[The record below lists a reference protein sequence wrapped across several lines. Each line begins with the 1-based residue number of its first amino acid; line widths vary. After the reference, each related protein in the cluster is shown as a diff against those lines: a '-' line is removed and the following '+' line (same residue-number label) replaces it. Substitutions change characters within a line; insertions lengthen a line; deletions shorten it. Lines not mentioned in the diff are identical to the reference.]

1 VILDLPRFVTAE
13 RASQIAL
20 HNQGLRLTVVDRRN
34 IKAQA
39 TAAYLEIKRRQLL

>member
-1 VILDLPRFVTAE
+1 VILDLPRFVIAE

-20 HNQGLRLTVVDRRN
+20 HNQGVRVNVFERQN